1 MSKSFV
7 LRLDPKLF
15 EELRHQ
21 AAVQQSSINA
31 YCVSL
36 LKKSKS
42 SAAQLDTTVDHLRSE
57 FGGDLLAVVLF
68 GSAARGTQTISSDVD
83 LMIVLK
89 DDVTIG
95 KALYRRWDA
104 GLANHPNAALSE
116 QISPHFVHLVPDVRI
131 AGSLWLEVAIE
142 GKILWTSSQVME
154 TKLRELRNLIAE
166 GKFKRSYSYGIPYW
180 KKVA

>member
-15 EELRHQ
+15 EELRFQ
-21 AAVQQSSINA
+21 AARQQSSINA

-36 LKKSKS
+36 LNKSKTP
-42 SAAQLDTTVDHLRSE
+42 AVQLESTVEHLRGQ
-57 FGGDLLAVVLF
+57 FGDDLLAVVLF
-68 GSAARGTQTISSDVD
+68 GSAARGTQTASSDID

-89 DDVTIG
+89 DNIAIG
-95 KALYRRWDA
+95 KFLYRRWDA
-104 GLANHPNAALSE
+104 CLAEHPEAMLAN
-116 QISPHFVHLVPDVRI
+116 QISPHFVHLVSDI
-131 AGSLWLEVAIE
+131 SLAGSLWLEVAIE
-142 GKILWTSSQVME
+142 GKILWTCSEVLE
-154 TKLRELRNLIAE
+154 TKLRELRSLIAE